1 MVQLNT
7 FALSGL
13 LITVAYLP
21 LFFFLFMKRQSGLV
35 TVYSLH
41 ILAIIFWGIGAFGV
55 ATTLDPNIAI
65 IRWKFAYINVLL
77 IPVFFYHTVYILT
90 QKKNLTL
97 LLIIYGQ
104 VSIFIMFILTDQMI
118 LSLRYVFNEF
128 YVFNNSVYYI
138 LSFLAWE
145 LIVLLAHI
153 DLIKFLRKQ
162 EQTKKEAL
170 IALIFAGIGFIG
182 GTNNFLTGLNID
194 IYPYGNFLIPLHSF
208 GVTYGILKHKLFDIQ
223 VTLKKSI
230 IYSILFTTITL
241 IYLIAVI
248 TIEKII
254 QYCFGYT
261 SPIIS
266 IVIAFLI
273 GILFIPIR
281 NIIQTVLDRYFFT
294 SSHVET
300 ITENEKLLKELEQTE
315 KLRSIALFASGMAH
329 EIKNPLTSIKT
340 LCTYLPQKLHDKDFI
355 EKFIPLVNK
364 DVDRINELVHDL
376 LDYAKPSPPDKQAT
390 DIHKLIEAILNSLNS
405 QIVPK
410 KIRID
415 LEFDLKN
422 IPTIELDPKQIKQ
435 ALLNIFLNAI
445 ESMQLEGILRVST
458 TLSHDHTELIIQISD
473 TGCGIDKQDLPH
485 IFDPFFTKKEQGT
498 GLGLS
503 ITHGIVKEHGG
514 KIFAESQAEKGTT
527 FRIELP
533 LRKQL

>member
-1 MVQLNT
+1 MGIYVLFKDFRNPANQS
-7 FALSGL
+7 FFFSIFCVSSWLSLYGVL
-13 LITVAYLP
+13 YNFNESTPLITSYYKLAYC
-21 LFFFLFMKRQSGLV
+21 
-35 TVYSLH
+35 
-41 ILAIIFWGIGAFGV
+41 AI
-55 ATTLDPNIAI
+55 N
-65 IRWKFAYINVLL
+65 
-77 IPVFFYHTVYILT
+77 
-90 QKKNLTL
+90 
-97 LLIIYGQ
+97 
-104 VSIFIMFILTDQMI
+104 
-118 LSLRYVFNEF
+118 
-128 YVFNNSVYYI
+128 
-138 LSFLAWE
+138 
-145 LIVLLAHI
+145 
-153 DLIKFLRKQ
+153 
-162 EQTKKEAL
+162 
-170 IALIFAGIGFIG
+170 
-182 GTNNFLTGLNID
+182 
-194 IYPYGNFLIPLHSF
+194 
-208 GVTYGILKHKLFDIQ
+208 
-223 VTLKKSI
+223 
-230 IYSILFTTITL
+230 
-241 IYLIAVI
+241 
-248 TIEKII
+248 
-254 QYCFGYT
+254 
-261 SPIIS
+261 
-266 IVIAFLI
+266 
-273 GILFIPIR
+273 FIPIAFFSHITIWLKLKWAKNW
-281 NIIQTVLDRYFFT
+281 NILNHIYGIIFAIVNYKTNFFINGSYEYFFGTYPKAGPLHPYFLFIFLSLLFIAVTLLFLRLRKENDYHKSMQIKYFLFGYGVMGFACLDFLPNYGIEFYPLGFVFSLIFVLLLSYAIIKHNLLEIKTIIST
-294 SSHVET
+294 SIVYSIAIAFVFIFYAIGIVLIERVLQNYLGYKSLSSSIIFAFT
-300 ITENEKLLKELEQTE
+300 IGLVFIPLRNKIQSCIDKIILKGSPVKISEENLLLRQELTQTE
-315 KLRSIALFASGMAH
+315 KLKSIALFASGMAH